1 MTPEEIH
8 IKDYQIHLPPLGE
21 GTYGRVFRATYRG
34 ISERA
39 LKIFRPG
46 AVDLSTMARELEKL
60 SSVAEHHGIVTL
72 HDFDLL
78 TDPPYYAMGLH
89 ADHRPD
95 GNWETRT
102 LDRLCGKVDHRE
114 AWRLLRE
121 IADALS
127 YLHRNH
133 IIHCDVKPS
142 NILLTDEQPY
152 RVKLC
157 DFGQSRGDSLEGF
170 HPAGTPLYAS
180 PEQLRRPRD
189 SAEGRGFRW
198 DVYSFGV
205 VAYKLLTGQLP
216 RLRDLAEAERNSFDP
231 ESTITESNLD
241 GTVPKSWEI
250 ESERIAQKI
259 EETPDIKWPSGLHIP
274 NDRKDLIERCLELD
288 PTKRPADM
296 REVINRMQE
305 ADQQRIMRRSRRLN
319 ALFASLLVIAIWATG
334 FALVQA
340 RRAHQASHA
349 ATTSQEQAEQLVFF
363 IVNKL
368 NREELS
374 GPSLDELYDHI
385 ADNAE
390 TYLENLPNNRRSTTL
405 LRISANT
412 AALRARQAKE
422 NGDLDV
428 ALAKF
433 RNAYEIRSQ
442 LAKDSSDLPELG
454 WLASNDLME
463 IGELLVKLER
473 PKDALKEFQAAYEW
487 RTRGVDLAKPQNL
500 PQLRRIIETL
510 VAIAGVHE
518 KNGEIPQAIT
528 GIERA
533 IALHKITAQS
543 ISPDIEGTL
552 GPEYLTLLGHLGRL
566 QFAKGDP
573 AAATATYQSLVTSA
587 SALRRGPE
595 TAATLAAMAQVD
607 AMHALGTIQTSL
619 GQTEAALVLFS
630 DEVKEREA
638 IAKKR
643 PYDSESKIELADGYV
658 SVAKS
663 LSLEQPAQRSVAL
676 YHLEQAV
683 KLLGQLPPEIREGT
697 PVQDRLLA
705 YHDQISRILE
715 MEE

>member
-95 GNWETRT
+95 GSWETRT
-102 LDRLCGKVDHRE
+102 LDRLCGKVDPRE

-133 IIHCDVKPS
+133 IIHCDVKPT
-142 NILLTDEQPY
+142 NILLTDELPF

-205 VAYKLLTGQLP
+205 VAYRLLTGQFP
-216 RLRDLAEAERNSFDP
+216 RLRDIATAERNSYDP
-231 ESTITESNLD
+231 DSTITESNLD
-241 GTVPKSWEI
+241 GTVPKSWQF

-274 NDRKDLIERCLELD
+274 HDRRELIERCLEID
-288 PTKRPADM
+288 PARRPADM
-296 REVINRMQE
+296 REVLNRMQDT
-305 ADQQRIMRRSRRLN
+305 DQQRIMRRSRRLN
-319 ALFASLLVIAIWATG
+319 ALFATLLVIAIWATG

-349 ATTSQEQAEQLVFF
+349 ASISQEQAEQLVFF

-390 TYLENLPNNRRSTTL
+390 TYLENLPKNRRSTTL

-412 AALRARQAKE
+412 AALRARQANE
-422 NGDLDV
+422 NGDLET

-442 LAKDSSDLPELG
+442 LAKESSDLPELG

-463 IGELLVKLER
+463 IGELLVKLDR
-473 PKDALKEFQAAYEW
+473 PKDALAEFQAAYDW
-487 RTRGVDLAKPQNL
+487 RIRGVDLDQPQNL
-500 PQLRRIIETL
+500 PQLRRIVESL
-510 VAIAGVHE
+510 VAIASVHE
-518 KNGEIPQAIT
+518 KSENIDQAIT
-528 GIERA
+528 GIDRA

-543 ISPDIEGTL
+543 ISPDIEPTL
-552 GPEYLTLLGHLGRL
+552 GPEFLNLLGHLGRL
-566 QFAKGDP
+566 QFAKGDLIS
-573 AAATATYQSLVTSA
+573 ATGTYQDLV
-587 SALRRGPE
+587 
-595 TAATLAAMAQVD
+595 TAATSLRRSPEPAATQAAMAQVD
-607 AMHALGTIQTSL
+607 ALHALGTIQVSL

-630 DEVKEREA
+630 DEVKERES
-638 IAKKR
+638 IVKKR
-643 PYDSESKIELADGYV
+643 PYDSESQVELADGYV
-658 SVAKS
+658 SISKS
-663 LSLEQPAQRSVAL
+663 LNLDQPAQRSVAL

-683 KLLGQLPPEIREGT
+683 KVLGQLPPELREGT
-697 PVQDRLLA
+697 PIQDRLLA

-715 MEE
+715 LEE